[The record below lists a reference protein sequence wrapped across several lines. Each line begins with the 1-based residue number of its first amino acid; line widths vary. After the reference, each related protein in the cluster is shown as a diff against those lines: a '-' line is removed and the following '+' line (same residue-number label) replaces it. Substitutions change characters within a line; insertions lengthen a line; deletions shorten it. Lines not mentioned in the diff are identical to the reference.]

1 MIILI
6 TGATG
11 NVGKYLV
18 NKLHASNYE
27 LFFFTTS
34 FNKLNF
40 FGLKPKDIIGI
51 LQKISSI

>member
-1 MIILI
+1 MRILI

-18 NKLHASNYE
+18 NKLYMLNYE

-40 FGLKPKDIIGI
+40 FKNKAKGYYWNP
-51 LQKISSI
+51 S